1 MCDILS
7 KTFMSP
13 LIKKKAFS
21 VLEPREKKREF
32 LSIMASYFLRNLF
45 SWKSWLASSLLCTIS
60 KKSVLVTGLL
70 RCCFDGLN
78 RLGKQSRFYVHIKS
92 VCFFRLMGVVKNLS
106 LSVTIWKHF
115 ALILI
120 KTR

>member
-21 VLEPREKKREF
+21 VLEPREKKIIPFNYGFILLEKSF
-32 LSIMASYFLRNLF
+32 LLEVLARVF
-45 SWKSWLASSLLCTIS
+45 SFMHNF

-70 RCCFDGLN
+70 KKLIFLEEDA
-78 RLGKQSRFYVHIKS
+78 
-92 VCFFRLMGVVKNLS
+92 
-106 LSVTIWKHF
+106 
-115 ALILI
+115 AL
-120 KTR
+120 TA